1 MFSRGGDDR
10 VDDALAQSF
19 LATLPAETCE
29 RLLAGATLLDIPAG
43 AVLYRDEDSPRFG
56 VVVGGLV
63 RVFLTSAE
71 GRQITVRYARSG
83 AIMGAPTAIGGPV
96 DVSAQALTETAMLM
110 LNVDGVRSLAKT
122 DPALAWALAEEV
134 TRRLYEVL
142 EAFAGNVFGSVRQR
156 VARHLLDLAADRQ
169 QGAVLI
175 APVSQQ
181 ALADAVGTAREVV
194 ARTLHD
200 LRRARLVDTARN
212 GVVLVDPDR
221 LSEVA
226 ATGEL

>member
-1 MFSRGGDDR
+1 MLIRDGDDR
-10 VDDALAQSF
+10 VDSALARSF
-19 LATLPAETCE
+19 LATLATETRD
-29 RLLAGATLLDIPAG
+29 RLFVGATLLDIPAG
-43 AVLYRDEDSPRFG
+43 AVLYRDQESPRFG

-83 AIMGAPTAIGGPV
+83 AIIGAPTAIGGPV
-96 DVSAQALTETAMLM
+96 DVSAQALTETALLI
-110 LNVDGVRSLAKT
+110 LNVDAVRSLAKT

-200 LRRARLVDTARN
+200 LRRAGLVDSAKRCIA
-212 GVVLVDPDR
+212 LVDPDG
-221 LSEVA
+221 LTEVA
-226 ATGEL
+226 ATGDL